1 MIGSWN
7 LLALPAIIAAFLAYV
22 SGFVFV
28 GVLPAYAADAE
39 AGKAKFEVC
48 TACHGPN
55 GISTME
61 NVPSLAGQTDY
72 FLQWQLIYFRT
83 GSRKSDVM
91 GPMAEG
97 LSDEDVR
104 NLGAY
109 LSHLTPFEA
118 PAGTAPDADEAVK
131 ALVAQNRCTTCHS
144 DQFTGLKA
152 AARVAGQREEYL
164 LKALRDFKSGARSGS
179 GQAAMADVVYPLS
192 DDDLVKLAHYIAA
205 FR

>member
-1 MIGSWN
+1 MIGSSN
-7 LLALPAIIAAFLAYV
+7 LLASPAIIAAFFAYLLSFALA
-22 SGFVFV
+22 GIT
-28 GVLPAYAADAE
+28 PTNAADAE

-55 GISTME
+55 AISTME

-91 GPMAEG
+91 APMAEG

-109 LSHLTPFEA
+109 LSHLTPFET
-118 PAGTAPDADEAVK
+118 PPGTASDSDEAVK
-131 ALVAQNRCTTCHS
+131 ALVAQNRCTTCHT

-152 AARVAGQREEYL
+152 AARLAGQREEYL
-164 LKALRDFKSGARSGS
+164 LKALRDFKSGARTGS

-192 DDDLVKLAHYIAA
+192 DDDLVKLAHYIAV

>member
-1 MIGSWN
+1 
-7 LLALPAIIAAFLAYV
+7 
-22 SGFVFV
+22 
-28 GVLPAYAADAE
+28 
-39 AGKAKFEVC
+39 
-48 TACHGPN
+48 
-55 GISTME
+55 
-61 NVPSLAGQTDY
+61 
-72 FLQWQLIYFRT
+72 LIYFRT

-91 GPMAEG
+91 GPMVEG

-118 PAGTAPDADEAVK
+118 PAGTASDADEAVK

-152 AARVAGQREEYL
+152 AARLAGQREEYL